1 MKSKLILCMYGVF
14 AALSLN
20 SCKDTDLYEDPS
32 QAIKEEI
39 TNRFDFT
46 ATFECPVNFSVG
58 YKTLVTVYDDD
69 PETVAEPR
77 KLYAAYTDYDGT
89 YEGVMVLPG
98 EFMGKTLY
106 AKVFNTYL
114 KGVASKT
121 GIAFTDAAVRSTR
134 AAGETHEAMCK
145 RLRDE
150 YIALLPEKTDNTGK
164 LDNAG
169 FVTIDIKKDDT
180 KLEASFLF
188 SGAGNAGWPYY
199 SSVYYYYYPTSK
211 KGHEPFNENSK
222 AWSEIYEK
230 FGNDKYK
237 LFGDHVSSVNWKSM
251 FGNTTELKFY
261 GENYDQ
267 AQGTTFP
274 AGYSVSFFIKPEV
287 GLEGISKD
295 DQGGERALYG
305 EKWINWV
312 RDDIPGGPGGTG
324 WHGDYEQAAMFKDAE
339 SNAVIIGF
347 EDFPKIYKVND
358 EIRCD
363 RDYNDVIFVVNTDF
377 DNINSGDIPS
387 INEYVDETEVH
398 EGTLL
403 YEDLFPEEG
412 DYDMN
417 DVIIRYKYTKHFD
430 KNNKL
435 INGIDYEFTPVTPE
449 GSATYTSAFALM
461 VDDLVETPIEVFADH
476 KAANEQ
482 VFTGTITDGVKGVN
496 KDNVKWNMFNPFIRV
511 GNTGREVHLT
521 KKESSPSA
529 SDEGLDEYQK
539 SYVTRDGNFPFA
551 MDIPY
556 LQFVPVTERVR
567 IDVEYPGFGKWVQ
580 SNGSANTDWYLHRN
594 K

>member
-58 YKTLVTVYDDD
+58 YKTLVTVYGDD

-89 YEGVMVLPG
+89 YEGIMVLPG

-150 YIALLPEKTDNTGK
+150 YYTLLPESKDNRGVLKNEGK
-164 LDNAG
+164 VSINILNDGTTLN
-169 FVTIDIKKDDT
+169 
-180 KLEASFLF
+180 ASFLH
-188 SGAGNAGWPYY
+188 SGASIG
-199 SSVYYYYYPTSK
+199 SKLYYYYYKTEV
-211 KGHEPFNENSK
+211 GGQETFNKTGE
-222 AWSEIYEK
+222 AWSTIYNK
-230 FGNDKYK
+230 FGNTNYQLFSGRADNGEIWNQWSNPENGKYYCVGTQSDI
-237 LFGDHVSSVNWKSM
+237 L
-251 FGNTTELKFY
+251 FY

-267 AQGTTFP
+267 AGTKEFP
-274 AGYSVSFFIKPEV
+274 AGYTVSFFIKMV
-287 GLEGISKD
+287 RDIAGCEGNT
-295 DQGGERALYG
+295 RPLYG
-305 EKWINWV
+305 ENWLNSFYWAGQWTHNHV
-312 RDDIPGGPGGTG
+312 
-324 WHGDYEQAAMFKDAE
+324 QAAMFKDADTQ
-339 SNAVIIGF
+339 SLIIGF
-347 EDFPKIYKVND
+347 EDLPERYDKSAAERCDVDYND
-358 EIRCD
+358 EI
-363 RDYNDVIFVVNTDF
+363 FVVTVDF
-377 DNINSGDIPS
+377 NNINKDDIPDL
-387 INEYVDETEVH
+387 NEEEVDETEVI

-430 KNNKL
+430 ENNKL
-435 INGIDYEFTPVTPE
+435 INGIDYEFTPVTPD
-449 GSATYTSAFALM
+449 GSATYTSGFALM
-461 VDDLVETPIEVFADH
+461 IDDFVKNPITVFTDH
-476 KAANEQ
+476 KAANGQ
-482 VFTGTITDGVKGVN
+482 VFTGTITDGVKGVD
-496 KDNVKWNMFNPFIRV
+496 KDDVKWNMFNPFIRV

-529 SDEGLDEYQK
+529 SLEGLDDYQK
-539 SYVTRDGNFPFA
+539 SYVTGDGNFPFA

-556 LQFVPVTERVR
+556 LDFVPVTERVR
-567 IDVEYPGFGKWVQ
+567 IDVEYPEFGKWVQ
-580 SNGSANTDWYLHRN
+580 SNGSDNTDWYLHRN

>member
-58 YKTLVTVYDDD
+58 YKTLVTVYGDD

-121 GIAFTDAAVRSTR
+121 GIAFTDATVRSTR
-134 AAGETHEAMCK
+134 AAGESHDAMCK
-145 RLRDE
+145 RLRD
-150 YIALLPEKTDNTGK
+150 YYYNLLPENTDNREQLQNEGK
-164 LDNAG
+164 
-169 FVTIDIKKDDT
+169 VSIDITNANTTLK
-180 KLEASFLF
+180 ASFLH
-188 SGAGNAGWPYY
+188 SGASIG
-199 SSVYYYYYPTSK
+199 SKLYYYYYKTEV
-211 KGHEPFNENSK
+211 GGEATFNK
-222 AWSEIYEK
+222 A
-230 FGNDKYK
+230 GNAWEDI
-237 LFGDHVSSVNWKSM
+237 LNQ
-251 FGNTTELKFY
+251 FGNTNYQLFKDRSDNGEIWNAWSDAGNEKYYCVGTESDILFY

-267 AQGTTFP
+267 PGTKEFP
-274 AGYSVSFFIKPEV
+274 AGYTVSFFINMV
-287 GLEGISKD
+287 TGLSNIYAT
-295 DQGGERALYG
+295 RPLYG
-305 EKWINWV
+305 ECWINSYC
-312 RDDIPGGPGGTG
+312 DGNGT
-324 WHGDYEQAAMFKDAE
+324 WTHDHIQSAMYKSTE
-339 SNAVIIGF
+339 TQSLIIGF
-347 EDFPKIYKVND
+347 EDLPELYGECDKDYND
-358 EIRCD
+358 EIFL
-363 RDYNDVIFVVNTDF
+363 VEVDF
-377 DNINSGDIPS
+377 DNIKDDDIPE
-387 INEYVDETEVH
+387 IKDEYVDETEVH

-430 KNNKL
+430 ENNKL

-449 GSATYTSAFALM
+449 GSATYTSGFALM
-461 VDDLVETPIEVFADH
+461 IDDFVKNPITVFTDH
-476 KAANEQ
+476 KAANGQ
-482 VFTGTITDGVKGVN
+482 VFKGTITDGVKGVN

-521 KKESSPSA
+521 KKESSQSA
-529 SDEGLDEYQK
+529 SLEGLDDYQK
-539 SYVTRDGNFPFA
+539 SYVTGDGNFPFA

-567 IDVEYPGFGKWVQ
+567 IDVEYPDFGKWVQ
-580 SNGSANTDWYLHRN
+580 SNGSDNTDWYLHRN